1 MHTCKELV
9 AKSSISEVRAPY
21 KSDLHYSAHLHF
33 HNILPLPPHLMYLCF
48 TVNLPAVLAG
58 ASVAFLL
65 LTLLIAGIIAGLV
78 LLRRMKRKGKS
89 LEKKQKLV
97 ERIECT
103 EKREEL
109 PGNESTSGNNSKQHV
124 EDPHYD
130 SIDVLGQ
137 GCRGRVEGSGIRS
150 EEGHYDV
157 IDAANVLSK
166 PGVGHGMKENAQ
178 QDDQPNGTPNA
189 VYAVVDKSKK
199 MKQGK
204 TQGGASATTTQGIYT
219 EEQHYECSSVFGQD
233 WLGNWVGEKPRGNHG
248 DVEKGGPSNEAK
260 KPGPQSEPCNPIAV
274 YAVVDRRKKKNE
286 GNKNGVTSMTPTDEI
301 EEK

>member
-1 MHTCKELV
+1 
-9 AKSSISEVRAPY
+9 
-21 KSDLHYSAHLHF
+21 
-33 HNILPLPPHLMYLCF
+33 MYVCF
-48 TVNLPAVLAG
+48 TANLPAVLAG
-58 ASVAFLL
+58 ASGAFLL
-65 LTLLIAGIIAGLV
+65 LALLIAGIIAGLV

-109 PGNESTSGNNSKQHV
+109 PGSESTAGNNSKQPV
-124 EDPHYD
+124 EDLHYE
-130 SIDVLGQ
+130 SSDVLEQ
-137 GCRGRVEGSGIRS
+137 GCRGRVEGSGVRS
-150 EEGHYDV
+150 KGGHYDI

-166 PGVGHGMKENAQ
+166 DGVGHGMKENAQ
-178 QDDQPNGTPNA
+178 QDDQPNRTPDA

-204 TQGGASATTTQGIYT
+204 TRGGASATTTQGIHI

-233 WLGNWVGEKPRGNHG
+233 WLGNWVGEKPEGNYSDVGQG
-248 DVEKGGPSNEAK
+248 DPSNDANRT
-260 KPGPQSEPCNPIAV
+260 GLQSEPYNPIAV
-274 YAVVDRRKKKNE
+274 YAVVDRSKKNNE
-286 GNKNGVTSMTPTDEI
+286 GNKNGATSMTPTDEI